1 MNCFQSTLSIFNATL
16 AAVTGVMSLVRGDR
30 LTLHR
35 TNHLLLGIK
44 MKQQTGSFIKRN
56 LPFILFVVLMFSFR
70 SSVADYYH
78 VPTGSME
85 PTIQVGDRIVVDKS
99 AYTFELPFTNMVLA
113 HTGNIA
119 RGDIVVIQSSAA
131 NTRLVKRVIAVAGDT
146 VHLSNNNLTVNGD
159 HALIQRL
166 DNYIFQ
172 ENMGESQ
179 RTIQLLP
186 VKGARTSFNEVVVPE
201 KHVLVMGDNRNNS
214 VDSRYYGF
222 IPVEEIQ
229 GQATRVAFSLDK
241 ENYYLPRSARSLLA
255 LQ

>member
-1 MNCFQSTLSIFNATL
+1 
-16 AAVTGVMSLVRGDR
+16 
-30 LTLHR
+30 
-35 TNHLLLGIK
+35 

-78 VPTGSME
+78 VPSGSME

-99 AYTFELPFTNMVLA
+99 AYTLELPFTNVVLSQ
-113 HTGNIA
+113 TGDITS
-119 RGDIVVIQSSAA
+119 GDIVVIKSSAA
-131 NTRLVKRVIAVAGDT
+131 DTRLVKRVVAIAGDT
-146 VHLSNNNLTVNGD
+146 VSLSNNTLTVND
-159 HALIQRL
+159 EHAVIQRG
-166 DNYIFQ
+166 NHYVFQ
-172 ENMGESQ
+172 ERIGDSQ
-179 RTIQLLP
+179 RSIQLLP
-186 VKGARTSFNEVVVPE
+186 VKGARSSFNEVVVPD

-241 ENYYLPRSARSLLA
+241 ENYYLPRGERSLLA

>member
-1 MNCFQSTLSIFNATL
+1 
-16 AAVTGVMSLVRGDR
+16 
-30 LTLHR
+30 
-35 TNHLLLGIK
+35 
-44 MKQQTGSFIKRN
+44 MKQQAGSFIKRN
-56 LPFILFVVLMFSFR
+56 LSFVLFVILMFSFR

-99 AYTFELPFTNMVLA
+99 AYTLELPFTNVVLA
-113 HTGNIA
+113 QTGDIN
-119 RGDIVVIQSSAA
+119 RGDIVVIQSSAV
-131 NTRLVKRVIAVAGDT
+131 NTRLVKRVIALAGDT
-146 VHLSNNNLTVNGD
+146 VSLSNNNLSVNGK
-159 HALIQRL
+159 HALLQRRE
-166 DNYIFQ
+166 NYVFQ
-172 ENMGESQ
+172 ENMGDSL
-179 RTIQLLP
+179 RSIQLLP
-186 VKGARTSFNEVVVPE
+186 VKGARSSFNDIVVPE

-241 ENYYLPRSARSLLA
+241 ENNYLPRGERSLLA

>member
-1 MNCFQSTLSIFNATL
+1 
-16 AAVTGVMSLVRGDR
+16 
-30 LTLHR
+30 
-35 TNHLLLGIK
+35 
-44 MKQQTGSFIKRN
+44 MKQPVGSFIKRN

-99 AYTFELPFTNMVLA
+99 AYTFELPFTNVVLA
-113 HTGNIA
+113 QTGDIA
-119 RGDIVVIQSSAA
+119 RGDIVVIQSRAA
-131 NTRLVKRVIAVAGDT
+131 DTRLVKRVIAVAGDT
-146 VHLSNNNLTVNGD
+146 VNLSNNHLTVNGE
-159 HALIQRL
+159 HAVIQKR
-166 DNYIFQ
+166 DKYVYQ
-172 ENMGESQ
+172 ENMGDNQ

-186 VKGARTSFNEVVVPE
+186 VKEARSSFDDVVVPE

-229 GQATRVAFSLDK
+229 GRATRVAFSLDK
-241 ENYYLPRSARSLLA
+241 ENYYLPRRERSLLA